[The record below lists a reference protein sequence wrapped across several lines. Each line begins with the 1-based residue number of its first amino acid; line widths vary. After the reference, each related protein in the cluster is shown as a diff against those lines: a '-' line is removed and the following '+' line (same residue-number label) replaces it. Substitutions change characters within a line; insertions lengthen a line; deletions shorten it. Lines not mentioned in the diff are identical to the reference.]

1 MFARQ
6 DGTPIAPNTIT
17 QGFNEIV
24 AELGLNRARESG
36 DSSRQNDAGPVN
48 TGPYGAA
55 LGNRTLDLLIT
66 SETLCRLS

>member
-24 AELGLNRARESG
+24 AELGL
-36 DSSRQNDAGPVN
+36 
-48 TGPYGAA
+48 TGPQKAA
-55 LGNRTLDLLIT
+55 TAPDRMTQAPLILG
-66 SETLCRLS
+66 EMEPP